1 MKNYSQLTQ
10 GLRYQIEILKKAGK
24 NQKAIA
30 GLVNVSPSTI
40 CRELQRN
47 TGKRGYRPKQAQRKA
62 ETRRKRAVKPLKMTW
77 AVIDLIEA
85 KLGINWSPEQVSGWL
100 KQTQGIAISHERIY
114 QHIWTD
120 KSDGGTLYQ
129 HLRYSGKK
137 RKQYGSKDKRG
148 QIRNRVSIDDRP
160 LIVSEKTRLGDWHC
174 GFPTRR
180 CTSSIPGG
188 REIDTVIGKHHQGA
202 LVTIVD
208 WVSKFT
214 LIKKVT
220 SKHAEVVTEA
230 TITLLR
236 PYLDK
241 TLTITADNGKEF
253 AGHEKI
259 KAALAAEVYFAHPYS
274 SWERG
279 LNESTNG
286 LIRQYFT
293 KGSRFEN
300 ITDKDVDNVMEKL
313 NHRPQKTLNYRTP
326 HAVFFADNLL
336 EAA

>member
-1 MKNYSQLTQ
+1 LKNYSQLTQ

-24 NQKAIA
+24 NQKGIA
-30 GLVNVSPSTI
+30 ELVNVSGSTI

-62 ETRRKRAVKPLKMTW
+62 ETRRKLAVKPLKMTL
-77 AVIDLIEA
+77 AVIDLIQA
-85 KLGINWSPEQVSGWL
+85 KLSINWSPEQISGWL
-100 KQTQGIAISHERIY
+100 KVEQDLFISHERIY
-114 QHIWTD
+114 QPIWAD
-120 KSDGGTLYQ
+120 KLKGGFLYKTLR
-129 HLRYSGKK
+129 HSGKK

-160 LIVSEKTRLGDWHC
+160 MIVSEKTRLGDW
-174 GFPTRR
+174 
-180 CTSSIPGG
+180 
-188 REIDTVIGKHHQGA
+188 EIDTVIGKNHQGA

-208 WVSKFT
+208 RVSKLS
-214 LIKKVT
+214 LIKKVA
-220 SKHAEVVTEA
+220 SKHADIVTEA

-259 KAALAAEVYFAHPYS
+259 KAALDADIYFAHPYS

-279 LNESTNG
+279 LNENTNG
-286 LIRQYFT
+286 LIRQYFS
-293 KGSRFEN
+293 KGSSFEN
-300 ITDKDVDNVMEKL
+300 ITDKDVDEVMEKL
-313 NHRPQKTLNYRTP
+313 NHRPRKTLNYRTP
-326 HAVFFADNLL
+326 HAVFFADTLP